1 MKTPLKL
8 LLVAANVDGTDVGE
22 ARCAF
27 EWVHHLGK
35 VAQVTLLTQSRPG
48 RADTQ
53 SQLPHVE
60 VVTFPEFTL
69 PRKLERITAMLKPGY
84 PIFASRV
91 RAWVEEARQQ
101 GRHFDIAHQLT
112 PVALRYASPLKDCGI
127 PYVLGPHA
135 GSLDTPEGFAAECG
149 SAPLFTHLRRLDAWR
164 FAHDPWLR
172 ESYAKAECV
181 LGVAPY
187 VARILQGIP
196 LKRFEAMSELGI
208 ESLPSPRLPRDPS
221 APLRLLH
228 VGRAVRTKG
237 LRDCVRVM
245 ALLKDLPHVTLDQA
259 GQGEELEIC
268 RREAARLGV
277 ADRIRFHGQLPRAE
291 IETLYAKAD
300 IFLFPSFREPSGSVI
315 FEALRHGLC
324 IVTADRGGPGHVIDE
339 TCGMKADP
347 VKPETYAHELAA
359 CVRQLH
365 GNPEELAAL
374 SQGARLKAQ
383 SVGLWPG
390 KLQRL
395 MAVYGEI
402 LSEEKR
408 AAA

>member
-35 VAQVTLLTQSRPG
+35 IAQVTLLTQQRSG
-48 RADTQ
+48 RQDTQ
-53 SQLPHVE
+53 LQLPHVE
-60 VVTFPEFTL
+60 VITFPEFTL
-69 PRKLERITAMLKPGY
+69 PKKLERITAMLKPGY
-84 PIFASRV
+84 PLFAARV
-91 RAWVEEARQQ
+91 RGWVAEARKQ

-135 GSLDTPEGFAAECG
+135 GSLDTPAGFEAECG
-149 SAPLFTHLRRLDAWR
+149 SAPLFTHLRKLDNWR

-172 ESYAKAECV
+172 QSYAKAECV

-196 LKRFEAMSELGI
+196 LKGFEVISELGI
-208 ESLPSPRLPRDPS
+208 ESLAPARKPRDPS

-245 ALLKDLPHVTLDQA
+245 ALLKDLPNVTLDQA

-268 RREAARLGV
+268 RREAERLGV

-291 IETLYAKAD
+291 IEKLYDKSD

-339 TCGMKADP
+339 TCGLKADP
-347 VKPETYAHELAA
+347 VTPETYAQALADHVRKLADDPAELS
-359 CVRQLH
+359 
-365 GNPEELAAL
+365 AL
-374 SQGARLKAQ
+374 SKGARAKAENL
-383 SVGLWPG
+383 GLWPG

-395 MAVYGEI
+395 MAIYQKI
-402 LSEEKR
+402 LAEEKR